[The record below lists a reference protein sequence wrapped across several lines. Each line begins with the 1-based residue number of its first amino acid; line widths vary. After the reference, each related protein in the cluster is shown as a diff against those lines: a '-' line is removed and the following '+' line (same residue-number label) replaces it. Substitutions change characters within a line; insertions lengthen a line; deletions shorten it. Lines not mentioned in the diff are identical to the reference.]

1 MKTTTVLNSL
11 IVSLAAAFSVAA
23 QAAPRDESIGPYA
36 GAEVGRANFS
46 LKNTNPVT
54 ASDKSG
60 NAISIFGGYNF
71 DPNFGAEVGY
81 TRFGSF
87 SETESVGG
95 VDTRQD
101 GSARSFYGVG
111 TARAKLSDSFGVHG
125 RAGVSFGK
133 VSGTN
138 VLPASDQL
146 TGSKTSLLVGLGAD
160 FKLTPNVTLTADYD
174 HYGKVSNNVKAN
186 TLMFG
191 AKVSF

>member
-1 MKTTTVLNSL
+1 MKTHIILAS
-11 IVSLAAAFSVAA
+11 IVAAFSVAA
-23 QAAPRDESIGPYA
+23 QAAPKDQTVGPYA

-46 LKNTNPVT
+46 LSNTNPVT

-60 NAISIFGGYNF
+60 NALSIFGGYNF

-87 SETESVGG
+87 SETETIGG
-95 VDTRQD
+95 VGVKQD

-111 TARAKLSDSFGVHG
+111 TARANLSESFGVHG

-138 VLPASDQL
+138 VLPVSDQL
-146 TGSKTSLLVGLGAD
+146 TGSKTSLLVGVGAD
-160 FKLTPNVTLTADYD
+160 FKLAPNITLTADYD
-174 HYGKVSNNVKAN
+174 HYGKLSNNVKAN

-191 AKVSF
+191 AKINF

>member
-1 MKTTTVLNSL
+1 MKTSILLASL
-11 IVSLAAAFSVAA
+11 LAAASLAA
-23 QAAPRDESIGPYA
+23 QAAPKDASVGPYA
-36 GAEVGRANFS
+36 GAEIGRANFS
-46 LKNTNPVT
+46 LANTNPVS

-60 NAISIFGGYNF
+60 NALSIFGGYNF

-87 SETESVGG
+87 SETETIGG
-95 VDTRQD
+95 VGVKQD

-111 TARAKLSDSFGVHG
+111 TARANLSDSFGVHG

-146 TGSKTSLLVGLGAD
+146 TGSKTSLLVGVGAD

-174 HYGKVSNNVKAN
+174 HYGKLSNNVKAN